1 MEGRIASWELPNGC
15 DVPVTLSEVAGLF
28 LGAPEWPEW
37 LGREAISARIV
48 SGSSRLAAIV
58 SRIFR
63 VLAESIGMPVQTAD
77 VRYQP
82 TEATD
87 IPWFFPLMRI

>member
-1 MEGRIASWELPNGC
+1 MPICNQLLMYGWGFGVMSHGGQDC
-15 DVPVTLSEVAGLF
+15 F
-28 LGAPEWPEW
+28 LGAPQW
-37 LGREAISARIV
+37 LRRSGDAQRGCRIV